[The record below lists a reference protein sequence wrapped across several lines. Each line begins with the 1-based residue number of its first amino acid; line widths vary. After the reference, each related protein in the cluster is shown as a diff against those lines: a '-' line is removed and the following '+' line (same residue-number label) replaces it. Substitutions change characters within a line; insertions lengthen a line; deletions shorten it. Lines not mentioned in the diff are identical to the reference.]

1 MKNRK
6 FILPVLLTVLFLFI
20 GAAGVFLMY
29 QKWDG
34 RSLELKNTLAHQV
47 EEQQDTVNLK
57 SIIHQSQKNVVQV
70 EALDKWNEKI
80 GSGFLYNDKGDII
93 TNAHVVEEAETIYV
107 KTANAQ
113 TYTAAL
119 VGKGDNL
126 DIAVIRVPQL
136 ANQSPAILDTS
147 FEAELG
153 DEILAVGSPLGF
165 QNSVTLGI
173 ISGLNRSF
181 EIDGFDYENAYQIS
195 AQINHGNSGGPLINR
210 ASGKVIAVNSAGMD
224 DGSMGFSI
232 PMEQVIDQAKQ
243 WSEQA
248 DEKNLDYESAIANA
262 QELDPDKLKE
272 DAKYMINY
280 FFESISIRDFINAYT
295 LLGSDWQTETSYQQ
309 FREDYIYIVDTKTS
323 EMDIQFN
330 EDNNRA
336 EVNMEVKHEE
346 RSSPDKVFT
355 RVYHYRFEAGY
366 ENDQVR
372 LLKGKR
378 ELINEEEKNSE
389 E

>member
-1 MKNRK
+1 MKNK
-6 FILPVLLTVLFLFI
+6 QFIFPVLLTVLFLSV
-20 GAAGVFLMY
+20 GATAVFLIY
-29 QKWDG
+29 QNWDDH
-34 RSLELKNTLAHQV
+34 SLELKNTLAHQV
-47 EEQQDTVNLK
+47 EEQQDKVNLK

-70 EALDKWNEKI
+70 EALDKWNETI

-93 TNAHVVEEAETIYV
+93 TNAHVVENAETIYV

-119 VGKGDNL
+119 VGKGDKL

-136 ANQSPAILDTS
+136 ANQSPALLDTS
-147 FEAELG
+147 YEAELG

-181 EIDGFDYENAYQIS
+181 EIDDFDYEDAYQIS

-210 ASGKVIAVNSAGMD
+210 ASGKVIAVNSAGID

-232 PMEQVIDQAKQ
+232 PMQQVIDKAEQ
-243 WSEQA
+243 WSDQA
-248 DEKNLDYESAIANA
+248 DDENLDYESAIANA
-262 QELDPDKLKE
+262 QESDPDKLKE

-309 FREDYIYIVDTKTS
+309 FREDYIYIVDTNTA
-323 EMDIQFN
+323 EMNVQFD
-330 EDNNRA
+330 EENNLA
-336 EVNMEVKHEE
+336 KVTMEVEHEE
-346 RSSPDKVFT
+346 RSSPEKVYK
-355 RVYHYRFEAGY
+355 RVYRYRFDVGY

-378 ELINEEEKNSE
+378 ELISEKEKSKE
-389 E
+389 S

>member
-1 MKNRK
+1 MKNK
-6 FILPVLLTVLFLFI
+6 QFIFPVLLTVLFLSV
-20 GAAGVFLMY
+20 GAASVFLIY
-29 QKWDG
+29 QNWDDQ
-34 RSLELKNTLAHQV
+34 SLELKNTLAHQV
-47 EEQQDTVNLK
+47 EEQQDKVNLK

-70 EALDKWNEKI
+70 EALDKWNETI

-93 TNAHVVEEAETIYV
+93 TNAHVVENAETIYV

-119 VGKGDNL
+119 VGKGEKL

-136 ANQSPAILDTS
+136 ANQSPAVLDTS

-173 ISGLNRSF
+173 ISGQNRSF
-181 EIDGFDYENAYQIS
+181 EIDEFEYEDAYQIS

-210 ASGKVIAVNSAGMD
+210 ASGKVIAVNSAGID

-232 PMEQVIDQAKQ
+232 PMQQVIDKAEQ

-248 DEKNLDYESAIANA
+248 DEETLDYESAIANA
-262 QELDPDKLKE
+262 QESDPDKLKE

-323 EMDIQFN
+323 EMDIQFDK
-330 EDNNRA
+330 ENNLA
-336 EVNMEVKHEE
+336 KVTMEVEHEE
-346 RSSPDKVFT
+346 RSSPEKVFK
-355 RVYHYRFEAGY
+355 RVYLYRFEVGY

-378 ELINEEEKNSE
+378 ELINEKEKNKE
-389 E
+389 